1 MEKLGSINILRKCAD
16 ALEDKRRAEN
26 VARLEYFSSLNQN
39 MLLALNGAKS
49 RVTLPELGIIMDG
62 LKERLI
68 TVATSDEQ
76 SAVLGMFYTNLDPF
90 SKRNPKVVTG
100 IFPLYAESVEY
111 MIRPRCYWQSEGTL
125 TITDES
131 VTREDPFL
139 MFNSKGPDFLFFKK
153 SPFVYGNPY
162 ITELPLNNSRWL
174 SEPGICDLALEENV
188 ALRALWHIN
197 IGNKKPRLFEQTGFA
212 RFINSHCSDPDY
224 IELHAAFTQLRNRK
238 CRDNFSF

>member
-1 MEKLGSINILRKCAD
+1 MEKLGPSNILRKCAD

-26 VARLEYFSSLNQN
+26 VARLEYLPSLKEN
-39 MLLALNGAKS
+39 MLLALNGAKN

-111 MIRPRCYWQSEGTL
+111 IIRPRFCWQPEGTV
-125 TITDES
+125 TITNES
-131 VTREDPFL
+131 VTGEDPFL
-139 MFNSKGPDFLFFKK
+139 MFNPKEIDFLFFKK

-162 ITELPLNNSRWL
+162 ITELSLNNSPWL
-174 SEPGICDLALEENV
+174 SEPRICDLALEENV
-188 ALRALWHIN
+188 ILRALWHIS

-212 RFINSHCSDPDY
+212 RFINNHCSNPNY
-224 IELHAAFTQLRNRK
+224 IELHAAFTQLGGRK
-238 CRDNFSF
+238 SRKIV